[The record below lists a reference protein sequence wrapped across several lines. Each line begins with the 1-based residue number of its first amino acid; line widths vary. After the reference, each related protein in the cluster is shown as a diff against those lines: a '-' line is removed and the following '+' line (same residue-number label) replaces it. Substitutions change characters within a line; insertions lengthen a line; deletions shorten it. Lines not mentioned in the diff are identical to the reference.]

1 MYTWSLVS
9 CGRPPG
15 RHDAGGRKIRRQGKS
30 MTDVLQAA
38 GISDRTRALE
48 SVPDIRLAGV
58 SKQFGNVR
66 ALEPTDLTIDRGE
79 FFSLLGASGSGK
91 TTTLRIIAGFE
102 EPSTGKVY
110 LQNRDVTLTAPYER
124 NVNTVFQDYAL
135 FPHMSVEDNVAYGLR
150 VRRTP
155 KQEMRRRV
163 AESLALVR
171 LSGFEKRRPSQLSGG
186 QRQRVAL
193 ARALIN
199 APAVLLLDEPLGALD
214 LKLRREMQFEL
225 KRIQTDVGITF
236 LYVTHDQEEAMS
248 MSDRVA
254 VMSEGRIMQ
263 VGTPTQVY
271 ERPVDAFVAGF
282 VGVSNLLQARVA
294 SREAS
299 RLRLVVEGFERLMA
313 PILDG
318 VSEGQTV
325 TVTVRPEKI
334 RMRARPNTASD
345 DAASA
350 RGKIVDVSYGG
361 AFTRY
366 TVKVGGTELAV
377 LEQNEGAGPSAAM
390 GEEVWISWPCEQS
403 VILGSES
410 DLRASDRTD

>member
-1 MYTWSLVS
+1 
-9 CGRPPG
+9 
-15 RHDAGGRKIRRQGKS
+15 
-30 MTDVLQAA
+30 
-38 GISDRTRALE
+38 
-48 SVPDIRLAGV
+48 
-58 SKQFGNVR
+58 
-66 ALEPTDLTIDRGE
+66 
-79 FFSLLGASGSGK
+79 
-91 TTTLRIIAGFE
+91 
-102 EPSTGKVY
+102 
-110 LQNRDVTLTAPYER
+110 
-124 NVNTVFQDYAL
+124 
-135 FPHMSVEDNVAYGLR
+135 
-150 VRRTP
+150 
-155 KQEMRRRV
+155 
-163 AESLALVR
+163 
-171 LSGFEKRRPSQLSGG
+171 
-186 QRQRVAL
+186 
-193 ARALIN
+193 
-199 APAVLLLDEPLGALD
+199 LLLDEPLGALD

-403 VILGSES
+403 VILGSQS
-410 DLRASDRTD
+410 DLRASDQTD

>member
-1 MYTWSLVS
+1 
-9 CGRPPG
+9 
-15 RHDAGGRKIRRQGKS
+15 

-403 VILGSES
+403 VILGSQS

>member
-1 MYTWSLVS
+1 
-9 CGRPPG
+9 
-15 RHDAGGRKIRRQGKS
+15 